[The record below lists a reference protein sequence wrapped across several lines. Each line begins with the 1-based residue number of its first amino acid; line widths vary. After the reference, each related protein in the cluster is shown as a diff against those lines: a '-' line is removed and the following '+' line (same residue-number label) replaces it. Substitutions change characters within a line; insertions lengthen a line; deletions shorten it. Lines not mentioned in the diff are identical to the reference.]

1 MKALEEAV
9 SVAAYFG
16 PDGNVKPMAFKHG
29 RKEYK
34 VATVKW
40 WRFGDPVWTPRASR
54 IYCVST
60 QDDKVAELVWEV
72 DTGVW
77 WLTKFG

>member
-1 MKALEEAV
+1 MAI

-16 PDGNVKPMAFKHG
+16 PDGNIKPVAFRHG

-34 VATVKW
+34 VAAVKC
-40 WRFGDPVWTPRASR
+40 RHFGVPVWTPRASR
-54 IYCVST
+54 VYCVST
-60 QDDKVAELVWEV
+60 QDDKVAELVWEI
-72 DTGVW
+72 DTVVR